1 MGETT
6 VLPSINPFEF
16 EEEVFSGSDA
26 LLTCHV
32 SRGDQPL
39 TIWWTLNDLQLTNN
53 ATSGI
58 SMVKVGSKTSLL
70 TLTNVDHH
78 SNGEYR
84 CFAENP
90 AGQTSHSANLTVYGK
105 DAPAENHIENTNIRS
120 LPSRRTSW
128 VYFLI
133 FQLLLN

>member
-16 EEEVFSGSDA
+16 EEEVFSGTDA
-26 LLTCHV
+26 QLGCYV

-39 TIWWTLNDLQLTNN
+39 SIWWTLNGVQITSN
-53 ATSGI
+53 ATTGVS
-58 SMVKVGSKTSLL
+58 VVNVGAKTSLL
-70 TLTNVDHH
+70 TLTNVDYH

-90 AGQTSHSANLTVYGK
+90 AGLTSHSANLTVYGK
-105 DAPAENHIENTNIRS
+105 DILTAGQH
-120 LPSRRTSW
+120 
-128 VYFLI
+128 
-133 FQLLLN
+133 